1 MMRKP
6 RFVLVADHHDHL
18 RLFISEL
25 LSRDFEIVRAVAD
38 GDELLR
44 SARFQLP
51 DVIVS
56 EVFLPL
62 MTGLSV
68 RDELLALGLSV
79 PFVFLSTL
87 NKEIV
92 EFVPADVTV
101 AFVYK
106 VDMLGHL
113 TNAIEAVHAGWRYLS
128 PYYCE

>member
-1 MMRKP
+1 MKP
-6 RFVLVADHHDHL
+6 RHVLVADHHDQM
-18 RLFISEL
+18 RLLISEL
-25 LSRDFEIVRAVAD
+25 LRREFEIVRVVAD

-44 SARFQLP
+44 SARDLLP

-56 EVFLPL
+56 EVFMPL

-87 NKEIV
+87 GKEIV

-106 VDMLGHL
+106 IDMLGHL
-113 TNAIEAVHAGWRYLS
+113 TDAIEAVHAGRRYLS
-128 PYYCE
+128 PYYRQ

>member
-1 MMRKP
+1 MRP
-6 RFVLVADHHDHL
+6 RFVLVADHHDHS
-18 RLFISEL
+18 RSFISEL
-25 LSRDFEIVRAVAD
+25 LRQEFEIVRSVTD

-44 SARFQLP
+44 AAKFLLP

-68 RDELLALGLSV
+68 RDELIALGLSV

-87 NKEIV
+87 NREIV

-101 AFVYK
+101 AFVYR
-106 VDMLGHL
+106 VEMLGHL

>member
-1 MMRKP
+1 MKP
-6 RFVLVADHHDHL
+6 RHVLVADHHDQM
-18 RLFISEL
+18 RLLISEL
-25 LSRDFEIVRAVAD
+25 LRREFEIVRVVAD

-44 SARFQLP
+44 SARDLLP

-56 EVFLPL
+56 EVFMPL

-87 NKEIV
+87 GKEIV

-106 VDMLGHL
+106 IDMLGHL
-113 TNAIEAVHAGWRYLS
+113 TDAIEAAHAGRRYLS
-128 PYYCE
+128 PYYRQ